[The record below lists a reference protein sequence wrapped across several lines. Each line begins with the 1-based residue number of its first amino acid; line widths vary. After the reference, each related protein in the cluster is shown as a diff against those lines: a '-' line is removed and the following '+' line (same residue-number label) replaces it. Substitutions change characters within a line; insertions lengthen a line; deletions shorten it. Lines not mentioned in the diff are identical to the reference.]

1 MKYIAYKTAQNDP
14 NLPNGFITEHFE
26 TDKETLE
33 GYNVVSLEIFNAL
46 YQNNVTLVRAAEA
59 ARGIVPQHPGLPTP
73 LIRPA
78 SDVEQV
84 PANFVP
90 PPPAQAPGSPQSVDP
105 NNQELFNQ
113 FLAWVAAG
121 KPPASN
127 T

>member
-26 TDKETLE
+26 TDQATLE
-33 GYNVVSLEIFNAL
+33 GYTVVTLEVFNAL
-46 YQNNVTLVRAAEA
+46 YQNNVNLVRKAEA
-59 ARGIVPQHPGLPTP
+59 DRGIIPQHPALPAP
-73 LIRPA
+73 VLRPA

-90 PPPAQAPGSPQSVDP
+90 PPPAQAPGMPQSVDP
-105 NNQELFNQ
+105 SNQELFNQ

-121 KPPASN
+121 KPPVNN